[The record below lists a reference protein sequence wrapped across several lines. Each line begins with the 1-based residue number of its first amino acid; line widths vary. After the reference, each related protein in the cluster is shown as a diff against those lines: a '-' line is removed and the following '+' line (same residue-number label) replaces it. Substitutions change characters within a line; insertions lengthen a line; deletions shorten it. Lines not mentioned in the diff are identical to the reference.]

1 MGASSLLG
9 GPNLSSPAG
18 ALPAQNS
25 QDFAGMNS
33 LTDPMAAVYANV
45 NQNLSPTGA
54 SLLTP
59 WGMQPGQQVHAPE
72 NHQPTSP
79 TATSDIGNYPIS
91 KCCFPSMCHLRMG
104 TYKVKSTAVASCYH
118 SFIA

>member
-1 MGASSLLG
+1 MG
-9 GPNLSSPAG
+9 
-18 ALPAQNS
+18 
-25 QDFAGMNS
+25 S

-72 NHQPTSP
+72 GHQPTSP
-79 TATSDIGNYPIS
+79 PVASDMGNYPI
-91 KCCFPSMCHLRMG
+91 G
-104 TYKVKSTAVASCYH
+104 E
-118 SFIA
+118 